1 VYISYNG
8 SVWLKSSP
16 SSSIASHHPTAMM
29 FDTLARRTV
38 FSKLD
43 NESINLVIAYHGGTM
58 FGIPTAYLTPRT
70 IAIMRRYRDLWTH
83 FSYRI
88 DRGGTVTF
96 AIKFPF
102 DTLQQKCAT
111 LSLFRKQEV
120 VVSQKNSRTH
130 EYRPNEYR
138 RHETFVGGLRS
149 TGENI
154 KVYLKCDIGQWHRVA
169 DLKEL
174 VFEFPA

>member
-1 VYISYNG
+1 
-8 SVWLKSSP
+8 
-16 SSSIASHHPTAMM
+16 MM

-88 DRGGTVTF
+88 NRGIVTF

-120 VVSQKNSRTH
+120 VIGWVSRTH
-130 EYRPNEYR
+130 VYWRLDLV
-138 RHETFVGGLRS
+138 VGGFRS
-149 TGENI
+149 TGENK
-154 KVYLKCDIGQWHRVA
+154 KVYLKYDTGRWHRVA
-169 DLKEL
+169 DLEEL
-174 VFEFPA
+174 VLEF